1 MEGCIIKEGS
11 DEHTDQE
18 EYKNKKKD
26 KDNYL
31 LRKVNEGIQED
42 KYKSYRLEG
51 DDSEHNK
58 MISLRNTFNYQMR
71 ACQTFNHVLK
81 EKGVKTDPPQMEK
94 LSMETT
100 QWQIFDAYMKEYLS
114 RMEKEAEE
122 QKQRSVKEKRSN

>member
-1 MEGCIIKEGS
+1 M
-11 DEHTDQE
+11 
-18 EYKNKKKD
+18 
-26 KDNYL
+26 
-31 LRKVNEGIQED
+31 RKVNEGIQED

-51 DDSEHNK
+51 DESEHNK